1 MNTKQAEHAKEL
13 QATIQMLNEKL
24 SNMNELESL
33 LNNQILPPP
42 SAIGNGDSSSNS
54 GNGGSIPPR
63 RERRSSTLDDSETMK
78 RLDDTYKK
86 LNEEQDKNMRLE
98 HEKQQMEN
106 KLASTQKNLLA
117 VGEMYNTVVSQHAVE
132 YNKFV

>member
-1 MNTKQAEHAKEL
+1 MNSKQAEHAKEL

-42 SAIGNGDSSSNS
+42 PSTLNSDGSNK
-54 GNGGSIPPR
+54 PPS

-98 HEKQQMEN
+98 HEKQQIEN
-106 KLASTQKNLLA
+106 KLSSTQKNLLA

-132 YNKFV
+132 YNKFVYNYNYY

>member
-1 MNTKQAEHAKEL
+1 MNSKQAEHAKEL

-42 SAIGNGDSSSNS
+42 PPSTLNSDGSNK
-54 GNGGSIPPR
+54 PPA

-98 HEKQQMEN
+98 HEKQQIEN

-132 YNKFV
+132 YNKFVYII

>member
-1 MNTKQAEHAKEL
+1 MNSKQAEHAKEL

-42 SAIGNGDSSSNS
+42 PSTLNADGSNR
-54 GNGGSIPPR
+54 PPS

-98 HEKQQMEN
+98 HEKQQIEN
-106 KLASTQKNLLA
+106 KLSSTQKNLLA

-132 YNKFV
+132 YNKFVYNYNYY